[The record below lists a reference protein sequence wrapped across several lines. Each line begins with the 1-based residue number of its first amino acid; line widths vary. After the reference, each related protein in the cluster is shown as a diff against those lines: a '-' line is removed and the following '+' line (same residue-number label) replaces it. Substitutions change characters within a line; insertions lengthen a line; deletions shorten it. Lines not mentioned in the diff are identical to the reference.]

1 MAEDRVCQGY
11 KVIKSRRIKTV
22 EVVLAY
28 NPNDVAPYVT
38 WKSYAHT
45 QFKNFAYGNYIAAK
59 EKAEQDFERR
69 VAEAREDQGLPPPFS
84 KPKRPKRDG
93 MDR

>member
-1 MAEDRVCQGY
+1 MAEDRVCRGY

-28 NPNDVAPYVT
+28 NPEAVQPYVT
-38 WKSYAHT
+38 WKAYAHS
-45 QFKNFAYGNYIAAK
+45 QFKDFAYGNYFSDR
-59 EKAEQDFERR
+59 ETAERDFERR
-69 VAEAREDQGLPPPFS
+69 AAEVREDQGLPPPIH
-84 KPKRPKRDG
+84 KPKRGG